1 MHNYYDLME
10 RKDAKI
16 ITAFNEDV
24 KFFTQLIYNDRYS
37 RIDATAVDRKNRKCH
52 LEIKQRTGK
61 YGSFQEFLDKFDTIY
76 LDCGK
81 LDTFSNIMLASG
93 SSLNEQE
100 LFVSIF
106 DDGDTI
112 LIHNINQQ
120 QPMMWMPCQRVWN
133 EGAKKW
139 DTEHKVGLYWYN
151 ALIYQKQDGHYKR
164 LSDEEIETIRNKQV
178 KYSKL
183 YNNE

>member
-1 MHNYYDLME
+1 MHNYYDLLEM
-10 RKDAKI
+10 KDAQI
-16 ITAFNEDV
+16 ISAFNNDV
-24 KFFTQLIYNDRYS
+24 KFFTQLIYNDRFS

-61 YGSFQEFLDKFDTIY
+61 YASFQEFLDKFDTIY

-93 SSLNEQE
+93 STFNEQE

-120 QPMMWMPCQRVWN
+120 QAMMWLPCQRVWN

-139 DTEHKVGLYWYN
+139 DTEHKVGLYWFN
-151 ALIYQKQDGHYKR
+151 AIIYQKQDGHYKR
-164 LSDEEIETIRNKQV
+164 LTDEEIETIRSKQL

-183 YNNE
+183 YNHE

>member
-81 LDTFSNIMLASG
+81 LDTFSNIIGA
-93 SSLNEQE
+93 E
-100 LFVSIF
+100 LVNTEGHKICKLLVGKIVEFC
-106 DDGDTI
+106 
-112 LIHNINQQ
+112 QQ
-120 QPMMWMPCQRVWN
+120 IQHDN
-133 EGAKKW
+133 
-139 DTEHKVGLYWYN
+139 
-151 ALIYQKQDGHYKR
+151 
-164 LSDEEIETIRNKQV
+164 
-178 KYSKL
+178 
-183 YNNE
+183 